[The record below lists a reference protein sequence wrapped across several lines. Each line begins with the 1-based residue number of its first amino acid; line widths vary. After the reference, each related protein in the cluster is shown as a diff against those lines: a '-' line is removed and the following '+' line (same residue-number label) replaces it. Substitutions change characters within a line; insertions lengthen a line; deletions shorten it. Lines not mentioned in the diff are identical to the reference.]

1 MLTEILFLILA
12 LIILI
17 GSIKALSSEELVHA
31 LVYLALT
38 LGGIA
43 GIYLTLGAEFLAAIQ
58 ILVYVGA
65 VITLFL
71 FAVMLTT
78 PATPTEGFAEDRTPL
93 SVLGIEAPRGMDV
106 ESMEEVSEDAETVA
120 DAEAEVR
127 AADETPSEDEG
138 AVEEADADPEDDQP
152 PEASESDEAP
162 DDLEDGV
169 EEPGDA
175 EPAEDDEE
183 AGGADEDDDKEA
195 A

>member
-12 LIILI
+12 LIILV
-17 GSIKALSSEELVHA
+17 GSIKALSSDELVHA

-38 LGGIA
+38 LGGVA

-78 PATPTEGFAEDRTPL
+78 PTTPTEGFAEDRTPL

-106 ESMEEVSEDAETVA
+106 EAMEEVPEDVETVA
-120 DAEAEVR
+120 DAEAR
-127 AADETPSEDEG
+127 AQAEDETSQVPGDE
-138 AVEEADADPEDDQP
+138 ASDTDEADDTE
-152 PEASESDEAP
+152 
-162 DDLEDGV
+162 
-169 EEPGDA
+169 
-175 EPAEDDEE
+175 
-183 AGGADEDDDKEA
+183 KEA

>member
-1 MLTEILFLILA
+1 MA

-17 GSIKALSSEELVHA
+17 GSIKALSSDELVHA

-38 LGGIA
+38 LGAVA

-78 PATPTEGFAEDRTPL
+78 PTKPTEGFAEDRTPL
-93 SVLGIEAPRGMDV
+93 SVLGVEAPRGMDV
-106 ESMEEVSEDAETVA
+106 EAMDEAPEDVETVA
-120 DAEAEVR
+120 EAEAR
-127 AADETPSEDEG
+127 AAEGDDEVEPSEDEVPETDEPSDEEDAEPG
-138 AVEEADADPEDDQP
+138 TDPEEADTDQP
-152 PEASESDEAP
+152 SDGP
-162 DDLEDGV
+162 
-169 EEPGDA
+169 
-175 EPAEDDEE
+175 EPAEGDDE
-183 AGGADEDDDKEA
+183 GAAEPEPDETDDTKEA

>member
-1 MLTEILFLILA
+1 MA

-17 GSIKALSSEELVHA
+17 GSIKALSSDELVHA

-38 LGGIA
+38 LGAVA

-78 PATPTEGFAEDRTPL
+78 PTEPTEGFAEDRTPL
-93 SVLGIEAPRGMDV
+93 SVLGVEAPRGMDV
-106 ESMEEVSEDAETVA
+106 EAMDEVPEDVETVA

-127 AADETPSEDEG
+127 SPEED
-138 AVEEADADPEDDQP
+138 V
-152 PEASESDEAP
+152 
-162 DDLEDGV
+162 
-169 EEPGDA
+169 DA
-175 EPAEDDEE
+175 EPAADEAEEPDEPIGEDGPEPEPEE
-183 AGGADEDDDKEA
+183 AATDEASDEPGAVEVDENAEEPDETDDDTKEA